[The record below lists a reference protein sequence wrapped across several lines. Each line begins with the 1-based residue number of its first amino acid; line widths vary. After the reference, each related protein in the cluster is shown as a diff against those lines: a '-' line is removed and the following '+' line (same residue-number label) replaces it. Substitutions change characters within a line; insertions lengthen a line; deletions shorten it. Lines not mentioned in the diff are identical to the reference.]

1 MADDVDAFKDDV
13 GDLVTDRF
21 NAVDTQPS
29 QLVRLTAVPQ
39 VDEPSAPKPMTVLIP
54 EYVAMIAPYDSLTF
68 FTFSKIRGLTTR
80 PLVSLTV
87 ADTV

>member
-1 MADDVDAFKDDV
+1 MAEDVEAFKDDV

-21 NAVDTQPS
+21 SAVDTQPS

-54 EYVAMIAPYDSLTF
+54 EYVAMVAPYDSLTF
-68 FTFSKIRGLTTR
+68 LTFNKMRGLTTR
-80 PLVSLTV
+80 PVVNFTV
-87 ADTV
+87 AETV